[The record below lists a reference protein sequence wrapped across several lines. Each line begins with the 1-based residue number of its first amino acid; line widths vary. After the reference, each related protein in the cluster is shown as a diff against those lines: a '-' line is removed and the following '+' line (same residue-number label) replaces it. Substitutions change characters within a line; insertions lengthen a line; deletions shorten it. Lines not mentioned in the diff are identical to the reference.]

1 MVEIAVKS
9 FGTEDWVKA
18 GYGWSARMK
27 DGLFEIHHY
36 NTPLVYIDTQRRIVI
51 NGYGFTES
59 DRDAVNSLLWI
70 FGTGCKARIAETKD
84 RLVITQFDPYI
95 SGYTVE
101 E

>member
-18 GYGWSARMK
+18 GYGWSARLK

-36 NTPLVYIDTQRRIVI
+36 NTPLVYIDTQRRII
-51 NGYGFTES
+51 TNGYGFTES

-70 FGTGCKARIAETKD
+70 FGTGCKARIADTKD
-84 RLVITQFDPYI
+84 RLVITQLDPRI
-95 SGYTVE
+95 SEYTVDE
-101 E
+101 